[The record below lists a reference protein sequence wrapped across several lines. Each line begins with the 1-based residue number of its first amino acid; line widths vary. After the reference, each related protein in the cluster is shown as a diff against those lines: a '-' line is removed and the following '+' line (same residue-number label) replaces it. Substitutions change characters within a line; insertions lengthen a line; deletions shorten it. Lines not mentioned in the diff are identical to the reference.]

1 MVRRTREEALAT
13 REQLLDAAEC
23 MFRQRGVGHTSLAE
37 VADAAGVTRGAIY
50 WHFKD
55 KADLFQAMFDR
66 ATLPLNSALDELT
79 SESQQ
84 DPLGAVRQL
93 AVHALTHLARDP
105 RTQAVFDIAFLRCE
119 YTEELS
125 AVRSRHLQDRA
136 DCLRQCETSLDQA
149 VAQGQLPRDTDTR
162 LAAQGYYAFV
172 GGLMRDWVESAGHYD
187 LAAAAPALI
196 DCFLA
201 GLRQQPPRKRR
212 AAAHAATTRVRKK
225 ASGGAAAKAL
235 APRGAKTPLRR
246 KRSAVTGQ

>member
-23 MFRQRGVGHTSLAE
+23 IFRQRGVGHTSLAE

-79 SESQQ
+79 SGSQD

-136 DCLRQCETSLDQA
+136 DCLRQCEASLSQA

-196 DCFLA
+196 DCYLA
-201 GLRQQPPRKRR
+201 GLRQHPPRKKR
-212 AAAHAATTRVRKK
+212 AAAQTGMTRPRQKVNV
-225 ASGGAAAKAL
+225 GTAAK
-235 APRGAKTPLRR
+235 PRSVPVVTTPLRR
-246 KRSAVTGQ
+246 KRSAVTAE